1 MGRVAATKKKSKRF
15 DGYADA
21 RRRRR
26 RRGAIATANENDRK
40 RARGGGGSL
49 ARTTQNRATRLTANG
64 RATQG

>member
-40 RARGGGGSL
+40 RMWRRRL
-49 ARTTQNRATRLTANG
+49 ARAND
-64 RATQG
+64 TEQSD